1 MNERRSND
9 CARDHHSGDR
19 RFVAGNFWLTGA
31 FRSLPMKLAMSQQ
44 LRAALRGNA
53 LVTHA
58 DKARWFRSRMRWHAR
73 EWRTWQPLQ
82 DYAEPALRRAIALRD
97 MALFHEKMGGGLG
110 AQAAFPKH

>member
-1 MNERRSND
+1 MNS
-9 CARDHHSGDR
+9 
-19 RFVAGNFWLTGA
+19 T
-31 FRSLPMKLAMSQQ
+31 MSQTQ
-44 LRAALRGNA
+44 RPPLHRMS

-73 EWRTWQPLQ
+73 EWRTWQPLA

-110 AQAAFPKH
+110 DRNQAS